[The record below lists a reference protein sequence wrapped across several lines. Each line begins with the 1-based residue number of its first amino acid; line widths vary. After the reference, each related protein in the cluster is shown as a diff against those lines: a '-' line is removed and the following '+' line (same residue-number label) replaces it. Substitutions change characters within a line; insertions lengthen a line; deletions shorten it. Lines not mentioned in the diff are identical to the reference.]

1 MKILAVD
8 DDPIILE
15 LLSQFIGELGQ
26 HNLTTVTSGA
36 EALEAVRTAR
46 VGKYDCFLFDVQ
58 MPAMDGIEL
67 TSEIRKLSDYKAT
80 PIIMLT
86 AMSDKQYI
94 DAAFSAGSTD
104 YITKPFEFLDLK
116 GRLSLAESL
125 VQARQSRT
133 RKVFSAQAISEPSDT
148 QQAATSFELLDPI
161 LIYDVDNVIENV
173 AMENYIS
180 QLSRTAVFA
189 STVFAFTIRK
199 VEEHHRGMSRFEF
212 SSLVSDVAEIIS
224 DTLCGNQFLMTY
236 AGNGTFVCVTESGW
250 RPDTSALMDAIN
262 LSLSRTEL
270 YDNQGQQLYV
280 RVSVGKAVRLVW
292 QSKENVME
300 AFAAAHRSAEEAS
313 AAYDRRLNDFWS
325 TG

>member
-15 LLSQFIGELGQ
+15 LLSQFIGEFGQ

-36 EALEAVRTAR
+36 EALEAVRAAR
-46 VGKYDCFLFDVQ
+46 VAKYDCFLFDIQ
-58 MPAMDGIEL
+58 MPEMDGIEL

-133 RKVFSAQAISEPSDT
+133 RKVFAAQAT
-148 QQAATSFELLDPI
+148 
-161 LIYDVDNVIENV
+161 
-173 AMENYIS
+173 
-180 QLSRTAVFA
+180 
-189 STVFAFTIRK
+189 
-199 VEEHHRGMSRFEF
+199 G
-212 SSLVSDVAEIIS
+212 
-224 DTLCGNQFLMTY
+224 
-236 AGNGTFVCVTESGW
+236 
-250 RPDTSALMDAIN
+250 AL
-262 LSLSRTEL
+262 
-270 YDNQGQQLYV
+270 
-280 RVSVGKAVRLVW
+280 
-292 QSKENVME
+292 
-300 AFAAAHRSAEEAS
+300 
-313 AAYDRRLNDFWS
+313 
-325 TG
+325 

>member
-1 MKILAVD
+1 M
-8 DDPIILE
+8 
-15 LLSQFIGELGQ
+15 
-26 HNLTTVTSGA
+26 N
-36 EALEAVRTAR
+36 AR
-46 VGKYDCFLFDVQ
+46 VAKYDCFLFDIQ
-58 MPAMDGIEL
+58 MPEMDGIEL
-67 TSEIRKLSDYKAT
+67 TSEIRKLSDYKAA

-116 GRLSLAESL
+116 GRLSLAENQ
-125 VQARQSRT
+125 VQARQLRT
-133 RKVFSAQAISEPSDT
+133 RKVFAAQAISRTSDT
-148 QQAATSFELLDPI
+148 QQAATSFKLYDPI
-161 LIYDVDNVIENV
+161 PIYEVDNVIECV

-180 QLSRTAVFA
+180 QLSRTALFA

-199 VEEHHRGMSRFEF
+199 VEEHYQGMSRFEF
-212 SSLVSDVAEIIS
+212 SSLISDVAEVIS
-224 DTLCGNQFLMTY
+224 DTLCGHQFLMTY

-270 YDNQGQQLYV
+270 YDNHGQQLYV
-280 RVSVGKAVRLVW
+280 RVSVGKAIRLIW

-300 AFAAAHRSAEEAS
+300 AVSVAHRSAEEAS
-313 AAYDRRLNDFWS
+313 AAHDRRLNDFWS